1 VAYHRGKACSTSDIL
16 QVVQKAILKR
26 NIHEQAHKLVIRTDN
41 GPQFISKAFYAYC
54 EQADVEHERI
64 PNRTPNKNAY
74 IESFHS
80 ILEKECYL
88 RNCFERYEEAF
99 AEVDRFIRY
108 YNNDRIHGS
117 LKDWPPKE
125 YLRLVTSGELKPEEI
140 AL

>member
-1 VAYHRGKACSTSDIL
+1 
-16 QVVQKAILKR
+16 
-26 NIHEQAHKLVIRTDN
+26 
-41 GPQFISKAFYAYC
+41 
-54 EQADVEHERI
+54 
-64 PNRTPNKNAY
+64 
-74 IESFHS
+74 
-80 ILEKECYL
+80 
-88 RNCFERYEEAF
+88 EEAF